1 MTLEKLIVVTGK
13 PGIFQIQNQTKTG
26 LLVESLTDKKR
37 FPILN
42 IHNVSSLN
50 DIAIY
55 TYEEEVPLREVFKS
69 INEKESGKKTIS
81 HKEDKKTLTS
91 FFSEILPNYDEER
104 VYPSNIKKV
113 VQWYNLLVDAKFDF
127 STLTEKESSQE
138 EEE

>member
-1 MTLEKLIVVTGK
+1 MTLEKLIVVSGK
-13 PGIFQIQNQTKTG
+13 PGIFKISNQTKAG
-26 LLVESLTDKKR
+26 LLVQTLNDDKK
-37 FPILN
+37 FPIQN

-55 TYEEEVPLREVFKS
+55 TYDEEVPLREIFKT
-69 INEKESGKKTIS
+69 IHTKEEGKPTIS
-81 HKEDKKTLTS
+81 HKESKKKLTS

-113 VQWYNLLVDAKFDF
+113 IQWYNLLVDAKFDF
-127 STLTEKESSQE
+127 ATLDKKETSE

>member
-13 PGIFQIQNQTKTG
+13 PGIFKINSQTKVG
-26 LLVESLTDKKR
+26 LLVESLTDNKK
-37 FPILN
+37 FPIHN

-55 TYEEEVPLREVFKS
+55 TDEDEVPLRTIFKT
-69 INEKESGKKTIS
+69 IYDKEKGKKTIS
-81 HKEDKKTLTS
+81 HKESKAVLID
-91 FFSEILPNYDEER
+91 FFTEILPNYDVER
-104 VYPSNIKKV
+104 VYASNIKKI

-127 STLTEKESSQE
+127 SSLEQKESSE

>member
-13 PGIFQIQNQTKTG
+13 PGIYKIQNQTKSG
-26 LLVESLTDKKR
+26 LLVESLTDNKK

-55 TYEEEVPLREVFKS
+55 TYEEEVPLRDVFKS
-69 INEKESGKKTIS
+69 IHTKESGKKTIN
-81 HKEDKKTLTS
+81 HKEDKKTLTA

-113 VQWYNLLVDAKFDF
+113 IQWYNLLVDAKFDF
-127 STLTEKESSQE
+127 STLEKKEETSQE
-138 EEE
+138 EE